1 MFFAPPSSDRDDR
14 RPIARRVCF
23 GGVQEI
29 LRIVDDFSKSELL
42 SPVMAALYSG
52 ADWKFEWIVLLH
64 QEEGK

>member
-1 MFFAPPSSDRDDR
+1 
-14 RPIARRVCF
+14 
-23 GGVQEI
+23 VQEI
-29 LRIVDDFSKSELL
+29 LRILDDFSESELL